1 MNLATRSGSDTQR
14 EIWQQPSI
22 WRNTAERVMASSGRL
37 KELLDGC
44 GAVVLTGSGSSQFAG
59 ECVDAALEEQLG
71 HPVRTVGGGALLT
84 HGALALPP
92 LRPLLLVSLARSG
105 DSPESAGAVELLLRE
120 EQHVRHLILTCNR
133 EGRLARLLRQE
144 PRAGVVV
151 LDKRTNDRSLV
162 MTSSFT
168 NLVLAARALGWLADP
183 AGFHAMAAAL
193 SRAGS
198 SILENAEQLKLVAA
212 WRSRRAVFLGSHCR
226 FGAAREAA
234 LKTLEMTNGRVM
246 TAADTFLGL
255 RHGPMCAIDERTL
268 VVCFLSNDAT
278 ARAYECDLIQ
288 ELNRKHLGRKLL
300 VGTRVPAGLAAEGDA
315 VFETGEAGAVNDNDA
330 PVLDALVGQLLGY
343 FRCLEE
349 GLWPD
354 APSKDGV
361 INRVVEN
368 FRLHTKVEDGE
379 W

>member
-1 MNLATRSGSDTQR
+1 MNLAMRTDSDTQR

-22 WRNTAERVMASSGRL
+22 WRNTAERVMASGRL
-37 KELLDGC
+37 QELLEGC
-44 GAVVLTGSGSSQFAG
+44 EALVLTGSGSSQFAG
-59 ECVDAALEEQLG
+59 ECVESALEARLG

-105 DSPESAGAVELLLRE
+105 DSPESAGAVELMLRE
-120 EQHVRHLILTCNR
+120 EPEVRHLIFTCNR
-133 EGRLARLLRQE
+133 EGRLARNLQQE

-151 LDKRTNDRSLV
+151 LDERTNDRSLV

-168 NLVLAARALGWLADP
+168 NLVLAAHALGWLADP
-183 AGFHAMAAAL
+183 SGFQLMVGDL

-198 SILENAEQLKLVAA
+198 AILENAEQLERVAG
-212 WRSRRAVFLGSHCR
+212 WRSRRAIFLGSHCR

-246 TAADTFLGL
+246 TAADTYLAL
-255 RHGPMCAIDERTL
+255 RHGPMCAIDDRTL
-268 VVCFLSNDAT
+268 VVCFLSNNPT
-278 ARAYECDLIQ
+278 VRAYECDLIE
-288 ELNRKHLGRKLL
+288 ELNRKRLGRKLL
-300 VGTRVPAGLAAEGDA
+300 VGSGVPTGLAADEDA
-315 VFETGEAGAVNDNDA
+315 IFETVEASVVNDNDA

-361 INRVVEN
+361 INRVVED
-368 FRLHTKVEDGE
+368 FRLHTKVEDGA